1 MSVFYGIGRYFP
13 EVEIKKV
20 NESTIEFYL
29 IGADLSYA
37 NALRRIIIAEVATM
51 AIDIVNITS
60 NTSPL
65 FDEFIAH
72 RLGLIPLVSDGV
84 NEYVFHRDCNC
95 SEFCEK
101 CSVQFYL
108 DVKCTDD
115 QMDVTTK
122 HIKQVNKDNTVV
134 PVNYVDEDPIVIA
147 KLKKN
152 QELNIH
158 MIAKK
163 GTGKEHSKWSPVSA
177 CVMQHVP
184 EIEFLQDRFI
194 IDKLSINQKKEFVE
208 SCPNKVYRYD
218 EVRKIVQIDNKL
230 SCTYCEEC
238 LKKLETFGVEHTT
251 AIKIA
256 PITNRFLF
264 KVETV
269 GSMKPEQVVI
279 DALNEMKKKLL
290 IILNVVESE
299 SKNIIVNR

>member
-1 MSVFYGIGRYFP
+1 
-13 EVEIKKV
+13 
-20 NESTIEFYL
+20 
-29 IGADLSYA
+29 
-37 NALRRIIIAEVATM
+37 M
-51 AIDIVNITS
+51 AIDLVNITS

-72 RLGLIPLVSDGV
+72 RLGLLPLISTEV
-84 NEYVFHRDCNC
+84 NDYVFHRDCNC
-95 SEFCEK
+95 SEYCEK

-108 DVKCTDD
+108 DVKCSMD
-115 QMDVTTK
+115 QMDVTTN
-122 HIKQVNKDNTVV
+122 HIKQVNKDNSVI
-134 PVNYVDEDPIVIA
+134 PVLFPEEDPIVIA

-152 QELNIH
+152 QDLNIH

-163 GTGKEHSKWSPVSA
+163 GLGKEHSKWSPVSA

-184 EIEFLQDRFI
+184 EIEFLQDRFL
-194 IDKLSINQKKEFVE
+194 IDKLSLTQKKEFVD

-218 EVRKIVQIDNKL
+218 EIRKIVVIDSKL
-230 SCTYCEEC
+230 NCTYCEEC
-238 LKKLETFGVEHTT
+238 LNKLDSFGLDHTK

-256 PITNRFLF
+256 PVQNRFLF

-269 GSMKPEQVVI
+269 GSMKPEQVVV
-279 DALNEMKKKLL
+279 DALNEMKKKLS